1 MIKGDAHLAGKHW
14 DKEEVTEVNVADRS
28 EIYWKEKQLLVGAAE
43 ENPDKYEAQL
53 KNKQLLNKLNL
64 TENFN
69 QKLKTADVLKISKPC
84 TENDRVQTFLQR
96 LLLMNYRA
104 RCGESG
110 QIIQTQ
116 IPSVTDND
124 DEDDFYTD
132 LFKSSSEEAVQS
144 SLVHPMDVQMAVF
157 HCSDSFLKQLI
168 VTKLSQCQYALPLLV
183 PDPFTGEIEFPL
195 WTFRQ
200 IRKSWKSTNN
210 LMKKISKEKSIATLE
225 TPVVSFFRLG
235 TTSTSKSQ
243 LMNRLIN
250 EKHDTFFHRDCPGS
264 SRNRLLMDGVV
275 EIAWYCPS
283 GKSTDHF
290 TDCVAFCNLHGEAE
304 THEKQL
310 EILTE
315 MSSVNVVVL
324 GDQEKNIRSTKLQ
337 NLYKLSTPM
346 ICLLS
351 EESSSVTQLKSGK
364 YRIGIK
370 NRNQSDVSAEL
381 RKTIGELISKT
392 FTLEKLAELS
402 DIKVDEENG
411 ECKQGKD
418 SAKTMIN
425 FLDKK
430 DIFTM
435 KETHLPCHG
444 ILWKNWCQKNKEL
457 HRPQDGNLEL
467 TKSRLRMEMEK
478 IREQQKACGLTEFM
492 DSFIE
497 KLNTQTAEEMRYFLK
512 WITIFLDKHNS
523 DLSFLQKDYNDKWT
537 KILNL
542 KKKHDKSGQLEK
554 EQTEL
559 ENISDSFNAATF
571 GLEHIFREIG
581 QIYES
586 HMSVKKKK
594 KQSEEKLNRFCLP
607 ELAAELIIS
616 GYPLELMDGDAAH
629 VPLIWVSAVLDEL
642 SRKLGDQRVFV
653 FSVLGLQSS
662 GKSTMLNAMFGLQFA
677 VSAGRCTR
685 GAFMQLVK
693 VSEEMKGELKFDY
706 ILVVDTEGLRAPELA
721 GMSTRHHDNELATFV
736 VGLGNLTLINIF
748 GENPSEMQDILQI
761 VVQAFMRMKKVR
773 LKPSCVFVHQNV
785 TDVAAGDKNM
795 EGRRRLQE
803 KLDEMTNLAA
813 KEEVCEAE
821 SFSDVIAFDVQE
833 DVRYFAQLWEGS
845 PPMAPPNPSYSE
857 CVQELKNTILKKAST
872 THTLTLSE
880 FSTRLKDLW
889 SALLH
894 ENFVFSFR
902 NTLEI
907 TIYRKLEAEFSKW
920 TWNLRSAILSIEDK
934 LLNRIANG
942 DLHVGEKDLIGNM
955 KKTREEVTKSMM
967 QFFEEDKDKYTLIQW
982 KSRFTSKIEELH
994 DDLIR
999 ETKRKLCEVIEQ
1011 KKTKETLEKRKTD
1024 YEKKLFNLSKELALR
1039 QNKEKTDEQTLKREF
1054 DNVWKK
1060 WITDPKQDTPKI
1072 KDIDFWEDV
1081 RRILSESNET
1091 SLVHER
1097 LSLKAYKN
1105 IDINVSNKS
1114 EQPQTQT
1121 KGGWASNFVLFV
1133 RNKLTK
1139 NKDVNAEDEILIR
1152 DLINDIVEKTSK
1164 SAEAIWRTQSGYN
1177 SGQVQEIIELV
1188 KNTVK
1193 KYQTK
1198 KQSYLFSRELTVDLC
1213 LFACNF
1219 TEPTFLEC
1227 HEQFT
1232 KANDPEHYLE
1242 NQKEQYYNV
1251 YKNFCQ
1257 GATTTAIFGE
1267 LLCSKLEPS
1276 ILEAVYNEIAIN
1288 VAAEMRAS
1296 IPALMSNRSNLE
1308 KHILKT
1314 LAEKENFEDY
1324 REYIHNPKQYFTRFI
1339 RNQALK
1345 YLNNEKNKIQT
1356 IFRGNLE
1363 NKNLKI
1369 NNAVF
1374 VATDEVLKKQGNAN
1388 MWMGCFSKPLKEDLK
1403 FSEISN
1409 VDFMEITDFDFLC
1422 KIVTEGLTKM
1432 VKKLHEA
1439 DINLEMLQKRS
1450 EKILIDHFCQCCWA
1464 QCPFCKAICISTMKD
1479 HDGEHCVPFHRADGI
1494 IGWYYSVT
1502 GDLGCDFCTTL
1513 VQTDKGFFPS
1523 GESKSVPYKQYRT
1536 AGGKYATWNITPDCS
1551 EMPYWKWFVGRFQKD
1566 LENLYSKKFQG
1577 SGKIPD
1583 EWKKY
1588 TKEDALESLNNYI

>member
-1 MIKGDAHLAGKHW
+1 M
-14 DKEEVTEVNVADRS
+14 
-28 EIYWKEKQLLVGAAE
+28 
-43 ENPDKYEAQL
+43 
-53 KNKQLLNKLNL
+53 
-64 TENFN
+64 
-69 QKLKTADVLKISKPC
+69 
-84 TENDRVQTFLQR
+84 VQTFLQR

-104 RCGESG
+104 RCGESD

-116 IPSVTDND
+116 ILSVTEND
-124 DEDDFYTD
+124 DEDFYTA

-157 HCSDSFLKQLI
+157 HCSDNFLKQLI

-200 IRKSWKSTNN
+200 IRKSWKSTDNS
-210 LMKKISKEKSIATLE
+210 MKKISEEKTIATLDA
-225 TPVVSFFRLG
+225 PVISFFRIG
-235 TTSTSKSQ
+235 DTSTSKSQ

-283 GKSTDHF
+283 GKSTDNF
-290 TDCVAFCNLHGEAE
+290 TDCVAFCNLHGDAE

-324 GDQEKNIRSTKLQ
+324 GDQEKNKRSTKLQ
-337 NLYKLSTPM
+337 NLYKLSKPM

-370 NRNQSDVSAEL
+370 NRNQSDVSEEL

-392 FTLEKLAELS
+392 FTLEKLAEHQ

-411 ECKQGKD
+411 ECKHSKD
-418 SAKTMIN
+418 SAKTMTN
-425 FLDKK
+425 FLDEKG
-430 DIFTM
+430 ISTI
-435 KETHLPCHG
+435 KEKHLPCQG
-444 ILWKNWCQKNKEL
+444 RLWKNWCQKNKEL
-457 HRPQDGNLEL
+457 HRPQGCNIEL
-467 TKSRLRMEMEK
+467 TRSRIRIEMEE

-492 DSFIE
+492 ESFIE
-497 KLNTQTAEEMRYFLK
+497 KLNTQTAEERGYLLK
-512 WITIFLDKHNS
+512 WINIFLDKHNS
-523 DLSFLQKDYNDKWT
+523 DLSSLQKDYDDKWT

-554 EQTEL
+554 IQTEL
-559 ENISDSFNAATF
+559 EKFSENLNAATF

-586 HMSVKKKK
+586 HMTVKKNK
-594 KQSEEKLNRFCLP
+594 KQAEEKLNRLCLP
-607 ELAAELIIS
+607 KLAADLIIS

-629 VPLIWVSAVLDEL
+629 VPLIWVSAILDEL

-653 FSVLGLQSS
+653 LSVLGIQSS

-693 VSEEMKGELKFDY
+693 VSEEMKEELKFDY
-706 ILVVDTEGLRAPELA
+706 ILVVDTEGLCAPELA
-721 GMSTRHHDNELATFV
+721 GMSIRHHDNELATFV

-773 LKPSCVFVHQNV
+773 LNPSCVFVHQNV

-803 KLDEMTNLAA
+803 KLDEMTKLAA

-872 THTLTLSE
+872 SHTLTLSE

-907 TIYRKLEAEFSKW
+907 ATYRKLESEFSKW
-920 TWNLRSAILSIEDK
+920 TWTLRSAMLSIEDK

-942 DLHVGEKDLIGNM
+942 DLHVGEKDLIENM

-967 QFFEEDKDKYTLIQW
+967 QFFEEDRDKDTLIQW
-982 KSRFTSKIEELH
+982 KGRFTSKIEELH
-994 DDLIR
+994 DELVKESKTKLI
-999 ETKRKLCEVIEQ
+999 EVIEQ
-1011 KKTKETLEKRKTD
+1011 KKTKEMLEKRKTE

-1039 QNKEKTDEQTLKREF
+1039 QNKEKADEQTLKREF
-1054 DNVWKK
+1054 DNVWRK
-1060 WITDPKQDTPKI
+1060 WISDLTKDTSKI
-1072 KDIDFWEDV
+1072 KDFDFWEDV
-1081 RRILSESNET
+1081 RRILAESSEISF
-1091 SLVHER
+1091 VHER
-1097 LSLKAYKN
+1097 LSQKAYKT
-1105 IDINVSNKS
+1105 INSLGHFSDYIVLKKNDNLSNKS
-1114 EQPQTQT
+1114 EKPQTQT
-1121 KGGWASNFVLFV
+1121 KRGWTFKTVQRVCNWIM
-1133 RNKLTK
+1133 KK
-1139 NKDVNAEDEILIR
+1139 KDANAEEHILIR
-1152 DLINDIVEKTSK
+1152 DLINDIVEKTSQK
-1164 SAEAIWRTQSGYN
+1164 IKAIWRTQSGYN
-1177 SGQVQEIIELV
+1177 SGQVQQIIDFV
-1188 KNTVK
+1188 KNNVMEFK
-1193 KYQTK
+1193 IK
-1198 KQSYLFSRELTVDLC
+1198 KQSYTFKKEFTVDLC
-1213 LFACNF
+1213 LYVCDL
-1219 TEPTFLEC
+1219 TKPKFLEC
-1227 HEQFT
+1227 HEQFN
-1232 KANDPEHYLE
+1232 KANDPKHYLE
-1242 NQKEQYYNV
+1242 SQKEQYYNV

-1267 LLCSKLEPS
+1267 LLCSKLEQS
-1276 ILEAVYNEIAIN
+1276 ILEAVYNQTAIN
-1288 VAAEMRAS
+1288 VAAEMKAS
-1296 IPALMSNRSNLE
+1296 IPALRSNRSNLE

-1314 LAEKENFEDY
+1314 LAEKEKFEDY
-1324 REYIHNPKQYFTRFI
+1324 REYVHSPKQYFTRFI
-1339 RNQALK
+1339 MNQAVK

-1356 IFRGNLE
+1356 IFRENLE
-1363 NKNLKI
+1363 NKKLKI
-1369 NNAVF
+1369 INAVY
-1374 VATDEVLKKQGNAN
+1374 VATDKVIKKHGNAN
-1388 MWMGCFSKPLKEDLK
+1388 MWMRCFSKTLIEDLK
-1403 FSEISN
+1403 FTEISN
-1409 VDFMEITDFDFLC
+1409 VDSLEITDFDFLN

-1432 VKKLHEA
+1432 VKNQKGA
-1439 DINLEMLQKRS
+1439 DIKLEMLQKRS
-1450 EKILIDHFCQCCWA
+1450 EEILTDHFCQCCWA
-1464 QCPFCKAICISTMKD
+1464 QCPFCKAICIGTMKD
-1479 HDGEHCVPFHRADGI
+1479 HDGEHSVPFHRAKGI
-1494 IGWYYSVT
+1494 RGMSYRGT
-1502 GDLGCDFCTTL
+1502 EDLCSDFCTTA
-1513 VQTDKGFFPS
+1513 VQTDKRFFPS
-1523 GESKSVPYKQYRT
+1523 EESEESVPYKQYRT
-1536 AGGKYATWNITPDCS
+1536 AGGEYATWNITPDCS
-1551 EMPYWKWFVGRFQKD
+1551 ELPYWKWFVCRFQED
-1566 LENLYSKKFQG
+1566 LENHYSKKFQG

-1588 TKEDALESLNNYI
+1588 TKEDASESLNNYI